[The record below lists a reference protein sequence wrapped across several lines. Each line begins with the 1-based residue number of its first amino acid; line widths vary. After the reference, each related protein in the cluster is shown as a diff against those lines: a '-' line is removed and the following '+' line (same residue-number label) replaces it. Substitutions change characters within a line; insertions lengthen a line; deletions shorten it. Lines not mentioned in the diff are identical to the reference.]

1 MVGGCGRPIN
11 IIFAR
16 RGVCV
21 CLYGVNSCT
30 GGAPSL
36 YGFCYLCVFPPILVC
51 QGILLFSCVSVV
63 AVLVSGLSLPMYGT
77 VSHGPAPRGNP
88 DTSTLLS
95 LQAN

>member
-11 IIFAR
+11 IILAR

-21 CLYGVNSCT
+21 CLYGVGSCT

-36 YGFCYLCVFPPILVC
+36 YGCCDLCFSTDFGVSRYS
-51 QGILLFSCVSVV
+51 LFL

-88 DTSTLLS
+88 DISILLS